1 MSIDTKIIRDL
12 HAKRGDHPWGSS
24 FEYVAYQH
32 MPELLDAY
40 DRLAALEAARLAYAS
55 EFPLNAEGEPDTDNI
70 HQNIRALKQ
79 RLAELEEELASARE
93 AERVQRER
101 AERERGRA
109 HLYRNAVPESAD
121 YVDALDHIMRTARRS
136 RTQSR
141 RLRWIEARARCA
153 LEGGEDWKELDLPRF
168 SESNQRY
175 LKARIA
181 DLEEA
186 LAAGG
191 D

>member
-1 MSIDTKIIRDL
+1 MSIDTKALNEAADTFARSWNAL
-12 HAKRGDHPWGSS
+12 SAMEAAGLP
-24 FEYVAYQH
+24 
-32 MPELLDAY
+32 PELDQDARNIARIIQERGPDY
-40 DRLAALEAARLAYAS
+40 ASSEHGDMTAPLLESLARLVAAAASGAALEA
-55 EFPLNAEGEPDTDNI
+55 
-70 HQNIRALKQ
+70 
-79 RLAELEEELASARE
+79 ELASARE

-101 AERERGRA
+101 AERERDRA
-109 HLYRNAVPESAD
+109 YLYRNAVPESAD
-121 YVDALDHIMRTARRS
+121 YVDALDHIMRAARRS

-175 LKARIA
+175 LQARIA
-181 DLEEA
+181 ELEEA

-191 D
+191 DR

>member
-1 MSIDTKIIRDL
+1 MSTDTIDTKALR
-12 HAKRGDHPWGSS
+12 
-24 FEYVAYQH
+24 
-32 MPELLDAY
+32 ELLANATPGPVEYAADSGAIIGEPNEWLCQFWDKSEEDCPNRDNNGAFVAWLWNNAHAFLRAA
-40 DRLAALEAARLAYAS
+40 DRLAALEA
-55 EFPLNAEGEPDTDNI
+55 
-70 HQNIRALKQ
+70 
-79 RLAELEEELASARE
+79 ELASARE

-101 AERERGRA
+101 AERERDRA
-109 HLYRNAVPESAD
+109 YLYRNAVPESAD

-153 LEGGEDWKELDLPRF
+153 LEGGEDWKALDLPRF

-175 LKARIA
+175 LQARIA
-181 DLEEA
+181 ELEEA

-191 D
+191 GHE